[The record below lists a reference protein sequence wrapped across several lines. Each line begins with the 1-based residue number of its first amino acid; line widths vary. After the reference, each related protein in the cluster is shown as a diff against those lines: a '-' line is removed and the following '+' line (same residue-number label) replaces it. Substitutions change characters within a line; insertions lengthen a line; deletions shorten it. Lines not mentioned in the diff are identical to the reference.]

1 MEIDSQMAKRR
12 NAKKEKAARNK
23 INARK
28 FRKPSSRYAKRGK
41 RWSNYNSN
49 NNDSESGD
57 KKPAETKSNQSTS
70 SEPSSAADK
79 IDNRD

>member
-1 MEIDSQMAKRR
+1 MAKRR

-28 FRKPSSRYAKRGK
+28 FRKSSSGYGKRGK

-49 NNDSESGD
+49 NNESESGD
-57 KKPAETKSNQSTS
+57 KKPAETKSDQSTS
-70 SEPSSAADK
+70 SESASANK